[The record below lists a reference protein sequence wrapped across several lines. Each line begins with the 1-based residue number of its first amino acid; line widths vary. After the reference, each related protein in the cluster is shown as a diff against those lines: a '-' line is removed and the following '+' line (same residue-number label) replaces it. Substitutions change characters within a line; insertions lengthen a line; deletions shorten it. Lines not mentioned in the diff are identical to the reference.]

1 MFFKVRFSKKGFT
14 PPSSMKVSVIPP
26 RHQIFQNSWK
36 KNVQREILDTSDDK
50 RKAFLCAQLDLFNQ
64 AFATYAVAI
73 EKKNSLKKTQRP
85 IVLDR
90 YITMEYSNPKKRNRD
105 EIDSSSS
112 SSSPLTSSSS
122 SSFRKKVLGLGGR
135 KKRRQRRPGNE
146 SPESPD
152 LASKLKFPP
161 SILKEV
167 VENEEDRLLI
177 SEAGRRVYL
186 KRRDHDLI
194 DTVVDTETRGMYVVS
209 FYFSGEVYMSL
220 EDMQKIKE
228 VCGDA
233 YVEFGVQT
241 ISLDDKEREYYKFD
255 VMTQMILRL
264 KKK

>member
-1 MFFKVRFSKKGFT
+1 M
-14 PPSSMKVSVIPP
+14 ILPP

-36 KNVQREILDTSDDK
+36 KKVEKELLDSQDDK

-64 AFATYAVAI
+64 AFASYTVAM
-73 EKKNSLKKTQRP
+73 EKKNNFERTQRP
-85 IVLDR
+85 IPLNR
-90 YITMEYSNPKKRNRD
+90 CITMDSKKRSRD
-105 EIDSSSS
+105 GEESYTI
-112 SSSPLTSSSS
+112 
-122 SSFRKKVLGLGGR
+122 RRVLGLGGR
-135 KKRRQRRPGNE
+135 KKRRQR
-146 SPESPD
+146 PEELECPD

-161 SILKEV
+161 SILKDV
-167 VENEEDRLLI
+167 VESEEDRLLI

-194 DTVVDTETRGMYVVS
+194 DTVMDTETRGMYIVS

-241 ISLDDKEREYYKFD
+241 ISLDEKERKYYKFD

-264 KKK
+264 KRK

>member
-1 MFFKVRFSKKGFT
+1 MFFEVGFSKKGFT
-14 PPSSMKVSVIPP
+14 PLSSMKVSVLPP

-36 KNVQREILDTSDDK
+36 KNVQRELLDTSDDK

-64 AFATYAVAI
+64 AFATYAVAM

-90 YITMEYSNPKKRNRD
+90 CITMDPPKPKKRAREEVD
-105 EIDSSSS
+105 DSSSS
-112 SSSPLTSSSS
+112 PSP
-122 SSFRKKVLGLGGR
+122 SFRQRVLGLGGR

-146 SPESPD
+146 SPESTD

-161 SILKEV
+161 SILKDV

-194 DTVVDTETRGMYVVS
+194 DTVVDTETRGMYIVS

-241 ISLDDKEREYYKFD
+241 ISLDDKERGYYKFD